1 MGLSSSTY
9 SIFDGPISRLHKRGD
24 ENITPFQVT
33 EVTWIQTNTFHR
45 NPRLW
50 GRSLAL
56 ILRHVSGWICFDIIE
71 YIVISEATADA
82 SAATGGLLIAIP
94 VLARVFFLLISTHL
108 VSHLTMEGSRQLRG
122 SSVSLGGLIHS
133 WKISRVEFQYLY
145 RNPAPWLLTFRLALK
160 FTILSPIP
168 CSCIGETSDIIYV
181 CQALKPFVA

>member
-1 MGLSSSTY
+1 M
-9 SIFDGPISRLHKRGD
+9 
-24 ENITPFQVT
+24 
-33 EVTWIQTNTFHR
+33 
-45 NPRLW
+45 
-50 GRSLAL
+50 
-56 ILRHVSGWICFDIIE
+56 
-71 YIVISEATADA
+71 ISEATADA

-181 CQALKPFVA
+181 CQALKPFVAWTRQFPKRLEQRYPTGTFLRRVDHSSVPEIYVVSGIQ